1 MIRCLSSFCY
11 KINYIIFRAQSV
23 ENLGLAV
30 VALLTGI
37 IVDADGYYMVELFFC
52 ILLSG
57 KNYII
62 KGLL

>member
-1 MIRCLSSFCY
+1 MY
-11 KINYIIFRAQSV
+11 RAQSV

-37 IVDADGYYMVELFFC
+37 IVDIKGYYMVELFFC
-52 ILLSG
+52 ALLSG

-62 KGLL
+62 EVSL